1 MNLSPRKLLAAVLCA
16 GLLFSAC
23 TGEDDLDPLPS
34 TAAAAD
40 EFLDA
45 LNANDHERMVA
56 LFTEETASEWPEER
70 LARWLDRRLEE
81 GSIETV
87 MARRSQTPPQPRPSP
102 TEEGEPAPTYEPV
115 SVAYEVSYNSDAT
128 PETVSLD
135 GTFVMEFDDGNRR
148 WLVEWDPELMWPGVD
163 DAAGF
168 EVLSKWPKRAP
179 IKDRDGRVLAT
190 GHAEERRYP
199 FGTLAGSTIGHI
211 KTTTSEDERVPA
223 GSLVGGSGLEAAF
236 DEQLAGTPTI
246 RLAIVDEEDKP
257 IERFAPYPGEP
268 GRTLKTTLDV
278 EVQQAA
284 EAAYPSSQ
292 VGGAVVLQPS
302 TGDIL
307 AVVDSSEFGP
317 GNYVGATGVA
327 PFNRALVGRYPPGS
341 TMKVIPASAAL
352 DSGLM
357 TPGTILSGPKE
368 YKGVRN
374 FESSAYAS
382 LSLADAL
389 KFSVNTAFAQVAEKL
404 GENKMTRYAEAFGF
418 NRAPRDADLVA
429 ASQYPPPA
437 GSLSDLMWSAIGQA
451 QVLATPLQMA
461 TVAATIANDGRRM
474 EPRFSLDQRKK
485 GKRVVSQQTAAEMT
499 SMMEAVVQGGTGVNA
514 NISGLSLAGKT
525 GTAEVDVAGKR
536 ENHAWF
542 ISFAPSSGPRIAV
555 AVVSEYGGQG
565 GQVAAPIARQ
575 IYLNVMPVAP

>member
-1 MNLSPRKLLAAVLCA
+1 MKPWPRRLFVVSLVASLSL
-16 GLLFSAC
+16 SAC
-23 TGEDDLDPLPS
+23 TGAEDLDPLPS

-40 EFLDA
+40 SFLDA
-45 LNANDHERMVA
+45 FNEGDYETMASMFAEGVA
-56 LFTEETASEWPEER
+56 AEWSEER
-70 LARWLDRRLEE
+70 LARWLNGRLEE
-81 GSIETV
+81 GAIETV
-87 MARRSQTPPQPRPSP
+87 IARRSATPLQPRPTP
-102 TEEGEPAPTYEPV
+102 TEEDGAAPVYEPV
-115 SVAYEVSYNSDAT
+115 SVAYEVAYNSGAT
-128 PETVSLD
+128 PQTVSLE
-135 GTFVMEFDDGNRR
+135 GRFELVFDTADQS
-148 WLVEWDPELMWPGVD
+148 WLVDWSPEFVWPGVE

-168 EVLSKWPKRAP
+168 AILSRFPKRAP
-179 IKDRDGRVLAT
+179 IKDRDGRILAT
-190 GHAEERRYP
+190 GHAGERRYP
-199 FGTLAGSTIGHI
+199 FGSLAGSTIGHI
-211 KTTTSEDERVPA
+211 ETTTTDDDDTPA

-236 DEQLAGTPTI
+236 EEQLAGTPTI
-246 RLAIVDEEDKP
+246 RLAIVDGDDKP
-257 IERFAPYPGEP
+257 IERFAPFPGIA

-284 EAAYPSSQ
+284 ESAYPSSQ
-292 VGGAVVLQPS
+292 VGGAVVIQPS
-302 TGDIL
+302 TGDVL

-317 GNYVGATGVA
+317 GNYVGATGVS

-341 TMKVIPASAAL
+341 TMKVIPTSAAL
-352 DSGLM
+352 DSGVM
-357 TPGTILSGPKE
+357 TPGTMLSGPKE

-389 KFSVNTAFAQVAEKL
+389 KFSVNTAFAQVAERL
-404 GENKMTRYAEAFGF
+404 GENRMTKYAELFGF
-418 NRAPRDADLVA
+418 NREPRDERIVA
-429 ASQYPPPA
+429 GSQYPPPA

-474 EPRFSLDQRKK
+474 EPRFSLDQPKK
-485 GKRVVSQQTAAEMT
+485 GKRVVSQQTAAEVT
-499 SMMEAVVQGGTGVNA
+499 AMMEAVVQGGTGVNA

-542 ISFAPSSGPRIAV
+542 ISFAPSGDPRIAV
-555 AVVSEYGGQG
+555 AVVSEYGGVG